1 MRDRQL
7 KDRMRA
13 LRALPLVAGCTDREL
28 VHVDRLGAAIGV
40 RPGTTL
46 TREGQWGRDCFVVI
60 DGVAEARRDADR
72 IGVIGAGS
80 VAGEIALLDRTSRTA
95 TVVACTPMQ
104 LLVLTDREF
113 DELLGVNPCIEAGV
127 RRIAA
132 ERRAALAG

>member
-7 KDRMRA
+7 KSRVAA
-13 LRALPLVAGCTDREL
+13 LRAIPLVAGCTDREL
-28 VHVDRLGAAIGV
+28 VHVDRLGSQIGV
-40 RPGTTL
+40 KAGTTL
-46 TREGQWGRDCFVVI
+46 THEGRRERDCFVVLN
-60 DGVAEARRDADR
+60 GLAEARRDEDP
-72 IGVIGAGS
+72 IGIIGAGS
-80 VAGEIALLDRTSRTA
+80 VAGEIALLDLTSRTA

-113 DELLGVNPCIEAGV
+113 DELLGVNPCVEAGV